1 MNGRFHKNKKRTNLS
16 ILSQTLKEVIK
27 DENLQKEPPK
37 VEQVISTGKVSKEL
51 SKCSRMGAQSQSDS
65 MPRMKPKAAK
75 REVPIEGNG
84 IIEKAMKKKPLQF
97 INFKS
102 LLTG

>member
-16 ILSQTLKEVIK
+16 ILSQTLKEVVK

-37 VEQVISTGKVSKEL
+37 IEQVILTGK
-51 SKCSRMGAQSQSDS
+51 A
-65 MPRMKPKAAK
+65 KPAKASK
-75 REVPIEGNG
+75 REMPIEGNG
-84 IIEKAMKKKPLQF
+84 IIEKTMKKKPLQF

-102 LLTG
+102 LLTS